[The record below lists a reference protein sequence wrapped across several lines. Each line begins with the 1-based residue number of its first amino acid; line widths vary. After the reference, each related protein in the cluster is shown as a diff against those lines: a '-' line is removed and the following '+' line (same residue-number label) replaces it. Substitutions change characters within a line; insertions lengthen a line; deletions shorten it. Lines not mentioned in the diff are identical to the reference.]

1 MTAHS
6 GPPLLRRHG
15 SGTFAPPAPAAA
27 RGMARGRSACRAG
40 VPAVEPE
47 RPWLDRPDP
56 EQSHGRPRILAQARL
71 DLALV
76 GRFHGVQGPLAVAER
91 AANDDHPLLD
101 EPVHECRV
109 LVPRLLLPDW
119 PRGIPV
125 RAVNQR
131 QCEEGHGGN
140 VPAPADTSRPGT
152 WLGMRPGRGAPPG

>member
-6 GPPLLRRHG
+6 GLPLLRRHG

-91 AANDDHPLLD
+91 DANDASPLLD
-101 EPVHECRV
+101 ETVHKRRVPVPTVV
-109 LVPRLLLPDW
+109 LLDW
-119 PRGIPV
+119 P
-125 RAVNQR
+125 
-131 QCEEGHGGN
+131 
-140 VPAPADTSRPGT
+140 
-152 WLGMRPGRGAPPG
+152 GA